1 MARLDSILETR
12 LFTNNNFRKLLIQ
25 FVETKVENDL
35 DYQVNLNNIPYFVIF
50 NNENVL
56 KEEISLWIT
65 NAKPFLDFDH
75 NSNDKILQNL
85 IFLFLVFSINEY
97 PNDTEWE
104 SFLNEP
110 YDFKRAAIWRGI
122 NNIWLSY
129 QEQLIGDNL
138 HGDYIDEGADDLP
151 F

>member
-12 LFTNNNFRKLLIQ
+12 LFTNKKLRKGFIAFLESKLQ
-25 FVETKVENDL
+25 NDL
-35 DYQVNLNNIPYFVIF
+35 NFQEGLNNIPYSVIF
-50 NNENVL
+50 NNENIL
-56 KEEISLWIT
+56 KEEISLWIK
-65 NAKPFLDFDH
+65 NAKILIDFDH
-75 NSNDKILQNL
+75 NSNDKILQKL

-110 YDFKRAAIWRGI
+110 YDFKRAAILRGI

-129 QEQLIGDNL
+129 QEQLIEDNL
-138 HGDYIDEGADDLP
+138 HGDYIDGGVDELL

>member
-1 MARLDSILETR
+1 MARVDSILETR
-12 LFTNNNFRKLLIQ
+12 LFTNNNFRNGLIA
-25 FVETKVENDL
+25 FVETGLKNDL
-35 DYQVNLNNIPYFVIF
+35 NFQKGLNNIPYSVIF
-50 NNENVL
+50 NRGNIL
-56 KEEISLWIT
+56 KEEISLRIR
-65 NAKPFLDFDH
+65 NAKILIDFDH

-97 PNDTEWE
+97 PNNTEWE

-110 YDFKRAAIWRGI
+110 YDFKRAAILKGI

-129 QEQLIGDNL
+129 QEQLIKDNL
-138 HGDYIDEGADDLP
+138 HGDYIDGDVHEFP

>member
-1 MARLDSILETR
+1 MARLDSILETE
-12 LFTNNNFRKLLIQ
+12 LFTNNNFRKLLIK
-25 FVETKVENDL
+25 FVETKLDNDL
-35 DYQVNLNNIPYFVIF
+35 NFQEGLNNIPYSVIF

-65 NAKPFLDFDH
+65 NAKPNISFDH

-97 PNDTEWE
+97 PNDTTEWE

-110 YDFKRAAIWRGI
+110 YDFKRAAILRGI

-129 QEQLIGDNL
+129 QKQLIEDNL
-138 HGDYIDEGADDLP
+138 HGDYIDGDWR
-151 F
+151 